1 METLTKLSAFLL
13 GLLMLLAT
21 ISPAFALSDIITAQE
36 MSLASINGINAESY
50 NWAGYAVLASSV
62 TSVSGQLI
70 VPATSSPAPGSAT
83 TYYASWWVGIDG
95 LTDSTVEQTGIIA
108 VSTGTI
114 PTTYLAVFEFYPG
127 PAYEIGSTVGGVF
140 VPAPVEANDAIY
152 ASVMYTGIS
161 GGFGFGSPS
170 SLIGSPSSLFS
181 SPSTTFIYPGDPGRS
196 NGFFTVTIMDITEH
210 WTFST
215 SESDSSAER
224 SSAEWITETPTVSGE
239 IALLADFHTVHFDSC
254 YAIAANGFLIPS
266 SFEAVKLTMI
276 SDSATPVIM
285 AKPSPSIFDA
295 FSVMWASAGP

>member
-1 METLTKLSAFLL
+1 MANLTKLSALLL
-13 GLLMLLAT
+13 GFLMLLAA
-21 ISPAFALSDIITAQE
+21 ISPVFALSETITAQE
-36 MSLASINGINAESY
+36 MSLASINGVNAESY
-50 NWAGYAVLASSV
+50 NWAGYAVRALSV
-62 TSVSGQLI
+62 TSVSGQFI
-70 VPATSSPAPGSAT
+70 VPTTSSPVPSSAT

-108 VSTGTI
+108 ISTGTT

-152 ASVMYTGIS
+152 ASVTYTGFS
-161 GGFGFGSPS
+161 RGFGFGSPS
-170 SLIGSPSSLFS
+170 NFIGSPISLFS
-181 SPSTTFIYPGDPGRS
+181 TPSTTFVYPGDPGRS
-196 NGFFTVTIMDITEH
+196 NGVFTVTITDITEH

-224 SSAEWITETPTVSGE
+224 TSAEWITESPSVGGE
-239 IALLADFHTVHFDSC
+239 LASLADFNVVHFCSC
-254 YAIAANGFLIPS
+254 YAVAANGLLTPS

-276 SDSATPVIM
+276 SNSASPVIM
-285 AKPSPSIFDA
+285 AQPSPSIFDA